1 MNVPKGEGLKGEVEE
16 LSEVSSLFIGF
27 LSGQGTVVLS
37 RKLLM
42 LSIRRRRCRRNPAQ
56 VTNCRLMM

>member
-27 LSGQGTVVLS
+27 LSGQGTVALG